1 MLDVL
6 YNINTAHIDDDIFAI
21 HHPSALY
28 EALTKYCAGYQC
40 RQPSHIAEGR
50 RVQRV
55 DAGQFRDPS
64 SAGQGSDVVHSPQN
78 QLTVNGVWVV
88 ESPCS
93 CITKL
98 LPVGANVGEI
108 LFQVDGK
115 FNHYNRH
122 SGFVA
127 VSKF

>member
-1 MLDVL
+1 ML
-6 YNINTAHIDDDIFAI
+6 THGT
-21 HHPSALY
+21 
-28 EALTKYCAGYQC
+28 LTKYSAWYQC

-55 DAGQFRDPS
+55 DTGQFRDPT

-78 QLTVNGVWVV
+78 QLTINGVWVV

-98 LPVGANVGEI
+98 LPVSADVEI
-108 LFQVDGK
+108 DLK
-115 FNHYNRH
+115 SYLKETR
-122 SGFVA
+122 S
-127 VSKF
+127 